1 MRKRINDTIK
11 NYNSD
16 NMLCFL
22 KIYEIIFLHRYLNS
36 YKKYGAGLLWV
47 DMNSFSSPNYI
58 TKYIP
63 IKDRDLFW
71 NQSRDIIYIKNIII
85 KDKYKKYYIW
95 LMDNDVSIFFE
106 RDCPNKINNKI
117 KNIDNKQDN
126 KKVNK
131 DGIDKIKKN
140 IKNYLENTFR
150 KKKVKKNTTVKKIE
164 SSDDEEI
171 VNSIINY

>member
-1 MRKRINDTIK
+1 MDEIMRKRINDTIK

-117 KNIDNKQDN
+117 KNIDNKEA
-126 KKVNK
+126 NK

>member
-22 KIYEIIFLHRYLNS
+22 KIYEIIFLYRYLNS

-47 DMNSFSSPNYI
+47 DMNNFSSPNYI

-117 KNIDNKQDN
+117 KDIDNKH
-126 KKVNK
+126 
-131 DGIDKIKKN
+131 GIDKIKKN

-150 KKKVKKNTTVKKIE
+150 KSKNINNNIKVKKLKKVKKNE
-164 SSDDEEI
+164 NSDEEI
-171 VNSIINY
+171 ENSIINY

>member
-117 KNIDNKQDN
+117 KNIDNKEA
-126 KKVNK
+126 NK